1 MTEQLF
7 MVGQI
12 LTLEA
17 EANALPT
24 GSVVLDNMGDVQKKL
39 IENAWE
45 ISGVDGRWG
54 VTWVAF
60 PARILHIP
68 PAEVR
73 STDTTNENGEER

>member
-1 MTEQLF
+1 MSEQLF

-12 LTLEA
+12 ISTEA
-17 EANALPT
+17 EANALPA

-39 IENAWE
+39 TMRAWE
-45 ISGVDGRWG
+45 IGGAEGAWG

-68 PAEVR
+68 TEGEVKA
-73 STDTTNENGEER
+73 